1 MPALRVC
8 VVGPGAVGGVLA
20 GALHAGGADVH
31 LLGRPGPHLAAL
43 QERGLVLRTALG
55 QPDATGGQ
63 AVLALPATADARDVG
78 PVDVVVLTVKTTAL
92 AAVAPAVAPLL
103 HAGTV
108 LVPAVNGVPWWFLHG
123 AGGRLDGHRL
133 RAVDPDGVLSRHL
146 DPARVVGCVVHLAA
160 SLPSAGVVAHASGR
174 GVVLGDASRPG
185 IDRVRPV
192 ADALAAGGL
201 EVTLAQGPAAV
212 REQVWVKLLGNVSFN
227 PVSALTGA
235 TLEQIATDPA
245 AARLCAAMIT
255 ETATVGERLGVEVS
269 ITPDERIAMARRL
282 GPVRT
287 SMLQDADAGRPL
299 ETGALVGAVS
309 ELAALLQVS
318 APVTDAV
325 LALLALRDRLRS
337 G

>member
-20 GALHAGGADVH
+20 GALHRGGAHVS
-31 LLGRPGPHLAAL
+31 LLGRPGAHLDAL
-43 QERGLVLRTALG
+43 QERGLVLRTAAARG
-55 QPDATGGQ
+55 EDAREVVLRLQ
-63 AVLALPATADARDVG
+63 AASDARDVG
-78 PVDVVVLTVKTTAL
+78 PVDVVVLAVKTTGL
-92 AAVAPAVAPLL
+92 WSVAPAVRPLL

-123 AGGRLDGHRL
+123 LGGRLDGHPL
-133 RAVDPDGVLSRHL
+133 ASVDPGGVLTRHL

-160 SLPSAGVVAHASGR
+160 SVPEAGVVAHASGR
-174 GVVLGDASRPG
+174 GLILGDASRPG
-185 IDRVRPV
+185 SARVRPV
-192 ADALAAGGL
+192 TDVLTAGGL
-201 EVTLAQGPAAV
+201 EVTLAEGPAAI

-245 AARLCAAMIT
+245 GARTCGAIIT
-255 ETATVGERLGVEVS
+255 ETARVGEALG
-269 ITPDERIAMARRL
+269 ITVDITTEQRIAMARRL
-282 GPVRT
+282 GAVRT

-309 ELAALLQVS
+309 ELGALLAVPT
-318 APVTDAV
+318 PVTDAV
-325 LALLALRDRLRS
+325 LALLQLRGSVLT